1 MNKHFE
7 TPRDRF
13 KHLKRQ
19 VLKIYPDATTRHNTD
34 GSFSVLNRGENPI
47 TDRYPDLQTAPSV
60 NEAWN
65 NLKTVEHWQR
75 IEDRNNRGFIVDKSN
90 LKVEDY
96 IVEESIAEDHIYE
109 PEKED

>member
-13 KHLKRQ
+13 RHLKRQ
-19 VLKIYPDATTRHNTD
+19 VLKIYPDAKTRHNPD
-34 GSFSVLNRGENPI
+34 GSFSVLNQGENPI
-47 TDRYPDLQTAPSV
+47 TDRYPDLQTASTV
-60 NEAWN
+60 NAAWN
-65 NLKTVEHWQR
+65 NLKTVEYWQR
-75 IEDRNNRGFIVDKSN
+75 IEDRNNRGFIVDKAN

-96 IVEESIAEDHIYE
+96 IVEESIAEDNIYE